1 MEHIGQSQYAP
12 TVPNLLLPKVT
23 MFHDFKIVLDSP
35 PRGFY
40 TYEDEVSGSVVFE
53 SSHEEKLGWVYVF
66 FHGWV
71 HAQIF
76 RTSGLQGH
84 YHNYPLKEKQKEI
97 LVQTHL
103 KLYEGTEKLRKKVR
117 YEWPFTFSFQDEEGR
132 GELLPTSGKY
142 LYEEDQNAHCSV
154 EYKVVVVRGDIGQMD
169 NHVRSMLDPGDLRY
183 REEGYGESAGFL
195 TRLREKMDGA
205 TEQQLRF
212 VQIRPNAPIDQS
224 MRRSSS
230 TDLYTASH
238 QLPHSKDP
246 QDYDYLTPISDN
258 VIFNF
263 DIQIPRNI
271 IIGEVFPLLLSVSSS
286 SELWNQNPPC
296 VMLTSF
302 KLGAWIEDTAT
313 INGRSDE
320 ELKLQLVGERK
331 HIKVPLGA
339 ESVDLGTIYGFTL
352 TGDGIVPSFHTN
364 LLERKYSFQAEFT
377 AEVTGKMYPVL
388 IAINIEG
395 QVLSPLIATKIE
407 AVPRKR
413 HIHHPKPRTELARPS
428 QQRDTTSIKLQRT
441 HIGRFSQQVESAH
454 GEQSIMEAAIA
465 LSKVFTEAGVQ
476 HSFPGD
482 FTMELLPYIDYD
494 ESFAPSSDDIG
505 KLQRLFAQNRSPFQ
519 VLPFSKSDTPEIQLL
534 FKNFGDS
541 GIETVVI
548 FSGNE
553 THRPYG
559 LTFAKQQQT

>member
-1 MEHIGQSQYAP
+1 
-12 TVPNLLLPKVT
+12 

-40 TYEDEVSGSVVFE
+40 TYEDEVSGSIVFE
-53 SSHEEKLGWVYVF
+53 SSHEGKIGWVYVF

-76 RTSGLQGH
+76 RTRDLQGH
-84 YHNYPLKEKQKEI
+84 IHNYPLKEKQKEI

-117 YEWPFTFSFQDEEGR
+117 YEWPFTFSFQDEEGK
-132 GELLPTSGKY
+132 GETLPTSGKY

-169 NHVRSMLDPGDLRY
+169 NHVRSMLDRGDLRY
-183 REEGYGESAGFL
+183 REEGYSESAGFL

-205 TEQQLRF
+205 AEQQLRF

-224 MRRSSS
+224 MRSSSS
-230 TDLYTASH
+230 TSLNIASH

-246 QDYDYLTPISDN
+246 QDYDYLTPILDDVN
-258 VIFNF
+258 FKF

-271 IIGEVFPLLLSVSSS
+271 IIGEAFPLLLSVSSL

-296 VMLTSF
+296 VILTYF
-302 KLGAWIEDTAT
+302 KLGAWIEDIAT

-320 ELKLQLVGERK
+320 ELKMHLVGERK
-331 HIKVPLGA
+331 HLKVPLGA

-352 TGDGIVPSFHTN
+352 AGDGIVPSFRTN
-364 LLERKYSFQAEFT
+364 LLERKYSFRAEFT
-377 AEVTGKMYPVL
+377 AEVAGKVYPVL
-388 IAINIEG
+388 ISISIEG
-395 QVLSPLIATKIE
+395 RVLSPLKATKIE
-407 AVPRKR
+407 AVSKKR
-413 HIHHPKPRTELARPS
+413 QVHHPNPQTDLARPIY
-428 QQRDTTSIKLQRT
+428 QRDTASLKLQRT

-454 GEQSIMEAAIA
+454 GNQSIMEAAIA
-465 LSKVFTEAGVQ
+465 LSKMFTEAGVQ

-494 ESFAPSSDDIG
+494 ESFAPSSDDVG
-505 KLQRLFAQNRSPFQ
+505 KLQRLFAQKGSQFQ
-519 VLPFSKSDTPEIQLL
+519 VLTPVKSDAPEIQLL
-534 FKNFGDS
+534 FKNFGNS

-553 THRPYG
+553 THRPSD
-559 LTFAKQQQT
+559 LTFAKHW